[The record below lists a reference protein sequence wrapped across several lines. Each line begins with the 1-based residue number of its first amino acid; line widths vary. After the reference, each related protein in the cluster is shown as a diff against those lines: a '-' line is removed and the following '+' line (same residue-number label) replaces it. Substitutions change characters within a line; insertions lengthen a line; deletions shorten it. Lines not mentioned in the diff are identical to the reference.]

1 MTLYTVAPSTSTGA
15 PRMLPW
21 PLFHGKEEEE
31 EEELRRFSRAYLGL
45 ASETPIRKRRAKVVK
60 NAVAS
65 LMI

>member
-1 MTLYTVAPSTSTGA
+1 MTFFTVAPSTSTGA

-31 EEELRRFSRAYLGL
+31 EELRRFSRACLGL
-45 ASETPIRKRRAKVVK
+45 ASETPIRKRRAKVAK

>member
-1 MTLYTVAPSTSTGA
+1 MTFFTVAPSTSTGA

-31 EEELRRFSRAYLGL
+31 ELRRFSRAYLGL
-45 ASETPIRKRRAKVVK
+45 ALETPIRKRRAKVVK

-65 LMI
+65 LMIYV